1 MKTTTPTTKTDIL
14 ETAIP
19 LFAHA
24 GFNGISMRTIAK
36 TVGLTAPTLYH
47 HFSDKEALYIAA
59 MTHAFARKA
68 DIMSVSLS
76 INENPR
82 HRLKAFVHAFCKLI
96 HNDPDFHKLVQRE
109 MLDNDSDRLRL
120 LAEQVFREI
129 FISLTALSKKLDPA
143 FDPHLLTVSI
153 IGLVSYHYQ
162 CMPLRQYQPGSKK
175 YHNDP
180 EVVAEHV
187 THLLLHG
194 VNTMSVKP
202 A

>member
-1 MKTTTPTTKTDIL
+1 MKTTTPTTKTAIL

-47 HFSDKEALYIAA
+47 HFSDKQALYIAA
-59 MTHAFARKA
+59 IAHAFARKA
-68 DIMSVSLS
+68 DSMSASLS
-76 INENPR
+76 TNENPQQ
-82 HRLKAFVHAFCKLI
+82 RLKAFVHAFCKLI
-96 HNDPDFHKLVQRE
+96 HDDPNFHKLVQRE
-109 MLDNDSDRLRL
+109 LLENDSSRLRL
-120 LAEQVFREI
+120 LAEQVFLDI
-129 FISLTALSKKLDPA
+129 FISLTALSKELDPD
-143 FDPHLLTVSI
+143 FDPHLLAVSI
-153 IGLVSYHYQ
+153 VGLVSYHYH
-162 CMPLRQYQPGSKK
+162 CMPLRQYQPGSKE

-194 VNTMSVKP
+194 VNTMAVKP

>member
-1 MKTTTPTTKTDIL
+1 MKRNTPTTKTDIL

-24 GFNGISMRTIAK
+24 GFNGISMRAIAK

-47 HFSDKEALYIAA
+47 HFSDKQALYIAA
-59 MTHAFARKA
+59 MAHAFARKA
-68 DIMSVSLS
+68 DLMSASLS
-76 INENPR
+76 INENPEQ
-82 HRLKAFVHAFCKLI
+82 RLKAFVHAFCKLI
-96 HNDPDFHKLVQRE
+96 HGDPNFHKLVQRE
-109 MLDNDSDRLRL
+109 LLDNDSSRLRL
-120 LAEQVFREI
+120 LAEQVFRDI
-129 FISLTALSKKLDPA
+129 FLSLTALSKELNPD
-143 FDPHLLTVSI
+143 FDPHLLSVSI
-153 IGLVSYHYQ
+153 IALVSYHYH

-194 VNTMSVKP
+194 VSTS
-202 A
+202 

>member
-1 MKTTTPTTKTDIL
+1 MKTTKATTKTDIL

-36 TVGLTAPTLYH
+36 TVGVTAPTLYH
-47 HFSDKEALYIAA
+47 HFSDKQALYIAA
-59 MTHAFARKA
+59 MAHAFAKKA
-68 DIMSVSLS
+68 DIMSASLS
-76 INENPR
+76 TDERPEQ
-82 HRLKAFVHAFCKLI
+82 RLKAFVHTFCKLI
-96 HNDPDFHKLVQRE
+96 HDDPDFHKLVQRE
-109 MLDNDSDRLRL
+109 LLDDDTCRLRL
-120 LAEQVFREI
+120 LAQQVFLDI
-129 FISLTALSKKLDPA
+129 FVSLTSLSKELDPS
-143 FDPHLLTVSI
+143 FDPHLLAGSI

-162 CMPLRQYQPGSKK
+162 SIPLRQYQSGSKE

-194 VNTMSVKP
+194 VSGG
-202 A
+202 